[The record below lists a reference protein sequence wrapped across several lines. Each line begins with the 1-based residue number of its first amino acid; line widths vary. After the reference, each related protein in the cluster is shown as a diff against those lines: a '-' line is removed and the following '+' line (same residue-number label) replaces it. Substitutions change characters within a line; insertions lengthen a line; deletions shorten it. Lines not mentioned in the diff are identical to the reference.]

1 MKVFTSSYY
10 ILSCR
15 VWLLSLRSLMSNRKE
30 VDLEGRRGGRG
41 VVGRSR
47 GRGNCMRK
55 ESIKK

>member
-1 MKVFTSSYY
+1 
-10 ILSCR
+10 
-15 VWLLSLRSLMSNRKE
+15 MSNRKE